1 MLMSSKSVNLLKTTT
16 NTIAHELIYTAIK
29 CDVNANIYREYSGYL
44 SLCSNLIAFPLI
56 ILTSVLGIVSTMQ
69 TVELEDKDN
78 DNYLHTNSKTKI
90 IISILSIFV
99 AIMSG
104 LQKYC
109 KFAERTE
116 ITKGYAKNFEK
127 LGHSIENF
135 LYEIK
140 NNTISTQTEIF
151 DKLITNM
158 FKDFEVLITECD
170 DQPSNMTDKQSK
182 LFDEKAKILV
192 NNMEQDSSGNDPN
205 NTDTNTAYCC
215 RSFTNCLSFLCNC
228 FEYSYDKNKHPVYKS
243 TLIPLNNLDVVIN
256 NLKTKYRRPIIQPP
270 TMPPPMPST
279 MPQPMPPPMPQP
291 MPSTMPSIIRMYPI
305 INNN

>member
-1 MLMSSKSVNLLKTTT
+1 MSNKSINLLKTNT

-44 SLCSNLIAFPLI
+44 SFCSNLIAFPLI
-56 ILTSVLGIVSTMQ
+56 ILTSILGIVSTMQ

-90 IISILSIFV
+90 VISILSIFV

-151 DKLITNM
+151 E
-158 FKDFEVLITECD
+158 DFEVLITECD
-170 DQPSNMTDKQSK
+170 DQPSNMADKQSK
-182 LFDEKAKILV
+182 LFDEKARILA
-192 NNMEQDSSGNDPN
+192 NNPDQDLSGDDES
-205 NTDTNTAYCC
+205 NTDTIYCC
-215 RSFTNCLSFLCNC
+215 RSMTNCLSFLCNC
-228 FEYSYDKNKHPVYKS
+228 FEYSYNKKKHPEYRP
-243 TLIPLNNLDVVIN
+243 TLIPLNNLDLVIS
-256 NLKTKYRRPIIQPP
+256 NLKAKYRRPVIQPQP
-270 TMPPPMPST
+270 HPISRTMAP
-279 MPQPMPPPMPQP
+279 
-291 MPSTMPSIIRMYPI
+291 IITMYPI

>member
-1 MLMSSKSVNLLKTTT
+1 MLMSNKSVNLLKTTT

-69 TVELEDKDN
+69 TVELDDKN
-78 DNYLHTNSKTKI
+78 NENYLHTNSKTKI

-192 NNMEQDSSGNDPN
+192 NNMEQDSSGDDEN
-205 NTDTNTAYCC
+205 NTNTTYCC
-215 RSFTNCLSFLCNC
+215 RSMTNCLSFLCNC

-256 NLKTKYRRPIIQPP
+256 NLKTKYRRPVIQPQP
-270 TMPPPMPST
+270 IPHPISRTMPP
-279 MPQPMPPPMPQP
+279 
-291 MPSTMPSIIRMYPI
+291 IITMYPI
-305 INNN
+305 INSN

>member
-1 MLMSSKSVNLLKTTT
+1 MLMSNKSVNLLKKTT

-90 IISILSIFV
+90 VISILSIFV

-140 NNTISTQTEIF
+140 NNTISTQTEVF
-151 DKLITNM
+151 DKLITNI
-158 FKDFEVLITECD
+158 FKDFEILITECD
-170 DQPSNMTDKQSK
+170 DQPSNMADKQSK

-192 NNMEQDSSGNDPN
+192 NNIDQDSTENNKN
-205 NTDTNTAYCC
+205 NTNIAYCC
-215 RSFTNCLSFLCNC
+215 RSMTNCLSFLCNC
-228 FEYSYDKNKHPVYKS
+228 FEYDYDKNKHPEYKS
-243 TLIPLNNLDVVIN
+243 TLIPLNNLDVIIN
-256 NLKTKYRRPIIQPP
+256 NLKTKYRRPVIQPQSIQQP
-270 TMPPPMPST
+270 IPRVMPP
-279 MPQPMPPPMPQP
+279 
-291 MPSTMPSIIRMYPI
+291 IITMYPI

>member
-90 IISILSIFV
+90 VISILSIFV

-170 DQPSNMTDKQSK
+170 DQPSNMSDKQSK

-192 NNMEQDSSGNDPN
+192 NNTEQDSSGNDPN
-205 NTDTNTAYCC
+205 NTNTAYCC
-215 RSFTNCLSFLCNC
+215 RSMTNCLSFLCNC
-228 FEYSYDKNKHPVYKS
+228 FEYSYDENKQPVYKS

-256 NLKTKYRRPIIQPP
+256 NLKTKYRRPVI
-270 TMPPPMPST
+270 
-279 MPQPMPPPMPQP
+279 QPMPRPMPP
-291 MPSTMPSIIRMYPI
+291 IIRMYPI

>member
-1 MLMSSKSVNLLKTTT
+1 MSNKSVNLLKTTT

-69 TVELEDKDN
+69 TVELDDKN
-78 DNYLHTNSKTKI
+78 NENYLHTNSKTKI
-90 IISILSIFV
+90 IISIFSIFV

-192 NNMEQDSSGNDPN
+192 NNMEQDSSNNDPN
-205 NTDTNTAYCC
+205 NTDTNTTYCC
-215 RSFTNCLSFLCNC
+215 RSMTNCLSFLCNC

-256 NLKTKYRRPIIQPP
+256 NLKTKYRRPVIQPQP
-270 TMPPPMPST
+270 IPHPISRTMPP
-279 MPQPMPPPMPQP
+279 
-291 MPSTMPSIIRMYPI
+291 IITMYPI
-305 INNN
+305 INSN

>member
-90 IISILSIFV
+90 VISILSIFV

-192 NNMEQDSSGNDPN
+192 NNMEQDSTGDDEN
-205 NTDTNTAYCC
+205 NTKTTYCC
-215 RSFTNCLSFLCNC
+215 RSITNCLSFLCNC

-256 NLKTKYRRPIIQPP
+256 NLKTKYRRPIIQP
-270 TMPPPMPST
+270 
-279 MPQPMPPPMPQP
+279 MPQP

>member
-1 MLMSSKSVNLLKTTT
+1 MSSKSVNLLKTTT

-90 IISILSIFV
+90 VISILSIFV

-192 NNMEQDSSGNDPN
+192 NNMEQDSTGDDEN
-205 NTDTNTAYCC
+205 NTKTTYCC
-215 RSFTNCLSFLCNC
+215 RSITNCLSFLCNC

-256 NLKTKYRRPIIQPP
+256 NLKTKYRRPIIQP
-270 TMPPPMPST
+270 
-279 MPQPMPPPMPQP
+279 MPQP

>member
-1 MLMSSKSVNLLKTTT
+1 MSSKSVNLLKTTT

>member
-1 MLMSSKSVNLLKTTT
+1 MLMSNKSVNLLKTTT

-90 IISILSIFV
+90 VISILSIFV

-151 DKLITNM
+151 DKLITNI

-170 DQPSNMTDKQSK
+170 DQPSNMADKQSK

-192 NNMEQDSSGNDPN
+192 NNTDQDSSENNQN
-205 NTDTNTAYCC
+205 NTNIAYCC
-215 RSFTNCLSFLCNC
+215 RSMTNCLSFLCNC
-228 FEYSYDKNKHPVYKS
+228 FEYDYDKNKHPEYKS
-243 TLIPLNNLDVVIN
+243 TLIPLNNLDVIIN
-256 NLKTKYRRPIIQPP
+256 NLKTKYRRPVIQPQSIQP
-270 TMPPPMPST
+270 QSILQPIPRVMPP
-279 MPQPMPPPMPQP
+279 
-291 MPSTMPSIIRMYPI
+291 IIRMYPI

>member
-1 MLMSSKSVNLLKTTT
+1 MSNKSVNLLKTNT

-90 IISILSIFV
+90 VISILSIFV

-151 DKLITNM
+151 DKLITNI

-170 DQPSNMTDKQSK
+170 DQPSNMADKQYK

-192 NNMEQDSSGNDPN
+192 NNADQDLSRN
-205 NTDTNTAYCC
+205 NQNKTDTDTDTDTNTTYCC
-215 RSFTNCLSFLCNC
+215 RSMTNCLSFLCNC
-228 FEYSYDKNKHPVYKS
+228 FEYDYDKNKHPEYKS
-243 TLIPLNNLDVVIN
+243 TLIPLNNLDVIIN
-256 NLKTKYRRPIIQPP
+256 NLKTKYRRPVIQPQQMQQP
-270 TMPPPMPST
+270 QLHPISRVMPP
-279 MPQPMPPPMPQP
+279 
-291 MPSTMPSIIRMYPI
+291 IITMYPI

>member
-1 MLMSSKSVNLLKTTT
+1 MLMSNKSVNLLKTTT

-69 TVELEDKDN
+69 TVELDDKN
-78 DNYLHTNSKTKI
+78 NENYLHTNSKTKI
-90 IISILSIFV
+90 IISIFSIFV

-192 NNMEQDSSGNDPN
+192 NNMEQDSSNNDPN
-205 NTDTNTAYCC
+205 NTDTNTTYCC
-215 RSFTNCLSFLCNC
+215 RSMTNCLSFLCNC

-256 NLKTKYRRPIIQPP
+256 NLKTKYRRPVIQPQP
-270 TMPPPMPST
+270 IPHPISRTMPP
-279 MPQPMPPPMPQP
+279 
-291 MPSTMPSIIRMYPI
+291 IITMYPI
-305 INNN
+305 INSN

>member
-1 MLMSSKSVNLLKTTT
+1 MLMSNKSINLLKTNT

-44 SLCSNLIAFPLI
+44 SFCSNLIAFPLI
-56 ILTSVLGIVSTMQ
+56 ILTSILGIVSTMQ

-78 DNYLHTNSKTKI
+78 ENYLHTNSKTKI
-90 IISILSIFV
+90 VISILSIFV

-151 DKLITNM
+151 DKLITNI
-158 FKDFEVLITECD
+158 FKDFEILITECD
-170 DQPSNMTDKQSK
+170 DQPSNMADKQSK

-192 NNMEQDSSGNDPN
+192 NNADQDLSGDDEN
-205 NTDTNTAYCC
+205 NTDTIYCC
-215 RSFTNCLSFLCNC
+215 RSMTNCLSFLCNC
-228 FEYSYDKNKHPVYKS
+228 FKYNYDKKKHPEYKS

-256 NLKTKYRRPIIQPP
+256 NLKTKYRRPVIQPQLHP
-270 TMPPPMPST
+270 ISQTMPP
-279 MPQPMPPPMPQP
+279 
-291 MPSTMPSIIRMYPI
+291 IIRMYPI

>member
-170 DQPSNMTDKQSK
+170 DQPSNMTNKQSK

-192 NNMEQDSSGNDPN
+192 NNTEQDSSGNDPN
-205 NTDTNTAYCC
+205 NTDTNTTYCC

-256 NLKTKYRRPIIQPP
+256 NLKTKYRRPVVQPQ
-270 TMPPPMPST
+270 PMA
-279 MPQPMPPPMPQP
+279 QPMPP
-291 MPSTMPSIIRMYPI
+291 TMAPTMAPIIRMYPI

>member
-1 MLMSSKSVNLLKTTT
+1 MLMSNKSVNLLKTTT

-44 SLCSNLIAFPLI
+44 SFCSNLIAFPLI

-90 IISILSIFV
+90 VISILSIFV

-151 DKLITNM
+151 DKLITNI

-170 DQPSNMTDKQSK
+170 DQPSNMADKQSK

-192 NNMEQDSSGNDPN
+192 NNPDQDLSGDDEN
-205 NTDTNTAYCC
+205 NTDTTYCC
-215 RSFTNCLSFLCNC
+215 RSMTNCLSFLCNC
-228 FEYSYDKNKHPVYKS
+228 FEYSYNKKKHPEYKS

-256 NLKTKYRRPIIQPP
+256 NLKTKYRRPVIQPQP
-270 TMPPPMPST
+270 QPMLHPISRT
-279 MPQPMPPPMPQP
+279 MPQ
-291 MPSTMPSIIRMYPI
+291 IITMYPI